1 MRALLLLCTWS
12 LLFNTVAAAQDAPA
26 PGVRAAGMGGA
37 FTAVADDGSAV
48 YWNPGGLASGSF
60 FSLVLDHNAQGDG
73 NATLL
78 TLGTPPLGLS
88 YYRTATGPA
97 AADRNSLVADHAG
110 VTFVQSLADRIAV
123 GATVKVVRG
132 TARAGSGPA
141 VSSTKVDADLG
152 LMLMGA
158 LGRIG
163 LSVHNV
169 AAPSFATTG
178 DAIPLERRVR
188 GGISLNTGRLT
199 TVAADLEFTTT
210 HRIADGRP
218 WREAA
223 LGVETHPRRKVW
235 LRGGVHWNTAGDTAA
250 PIGSVGGSYAV
261 YGSTVADAQ
270 VSFGSE
276 EGNNG
281 WGVGLR
287 FVF

>member
-1 MRALLLLCTWS
+1 MRALLLLCTS
-12 LLFNTVAAAQDAPA
+12 PLLFNTFAAAQDAPA

-37 FTAVADDGSAV
+37 FTAVADDGSAA
-48 YWNPGGLASGSF
+48 YWNPGGLASGAF
-60 FSLVLDHNAQGDG
+60 FSLVLDHNAQDDG

-88 YYRTATGPA
+88 YYRTATGRA
-97 AADRNSLVADHAG
+97 TADRNSLVAHHAG
-110 VTFVQSLADRIAV
+110 VTFVQSLADRVAV

-132 TARAGSGPA
+132 SARAGSGPA

-169 AAPSFATTG
+169 AAPSFATTAE
-178 DAIPLERRVR
+178 AIPLERRVR
-188 GGISLNTGRLT
+188 GGISLNTGRST
-199 TVAADLEFTTT
+199 NVAADLEFTTT

-223 LGVETHPRRKVW
+223 LGLETHPRRKAW
-235 LRGGVHWNTAGDTAA
+235 LRGGVHWNTAGDTAG
-250 PIGSVGGSYAV
+250 PVGSVGGSYAV

-270 VSFGSE
+270 VSFGSGD
-276 EGNNG
+276 GNPG